1 MATQIISDEKANF
14 GYGSNWSIIE
24 KKDNPE
30 LKNMDKNMD
39 N

>member
-24 KKDNPE
+24 KRWP
-30 LKNMDKNMD
+30 LIYKNMDKNMD